1 MSLTEDQLVA
11 WFEAQRRLDPRR
23 FPIGIGDDMAQ
34 IRLADQASVLMTTDM
49 LLEGVHFDLAV
60 ATLDQVGY
68 KAMATSL
75 SDCAAMASRPLAA
88 VVSVG
93 WPLHLA
99 AEQIKQV
106 HAGILRASDRY
117 DCPVVGGDTT
127 CWTKPAPLVISV
139 AMLSE
144 PAASRPVTRSGA
156 RVGDAICVTGLLGGS
171 QAGRHLEF
179 EPRVE
184 EAISIARAV
193 DLHAMMD
200 LSDGLA
206 SDLPRICRQSGVGAI
221 IETADLPV
229 SEAAKGSPD
238 PVHSALCDGEDFELL
253 FTLSEADCA
262 KLLKTWDRP
271 LPLARIGIITDT
283 GKVQV
288 RTPGAPIQ
296 DLKETGYD
304 HFVHGHD

>member
-34 IRLADQASVLMTTDM
+34 IRLADQVSVLMTTDM

-106 HAGILRASDRY
+106 HTGILRASDRY

-127 CWTKPAPLVISV
+127 CWTRPAPLVVSV

-144 PAASRPVTRSGA
+144 PAASRPVARSGA
-156 RVGDAICVTGLLGGS
+156 RVADAICVTGVLGGS
-171 QAGRHLEF
+171 LAGRHLDF
-179 EPRVE
+179 EPRVR
-184 EAISIARAV
+184 EALWIARTV

-206 SDLPRICRQSGVGAI
+206 SDLPRICRQGGVGAVI
-221 IETADLPV
+221 
-229 SEAAKGSPD
+229 EAARLPISDQAKKTPD
-238 PVHSALCDGEDFELL
+238 PVRSALCDGEDFELL
-253 FTLSEADCA
+253 FTLSDGDCRRLIEAR
-262 KLLKTWDRP
+262 DRP
-271 LPLARIGIITDT
+271 VTITRIGRITDT
-283 GKVQV
+283 GRIQV
-288 RTPGAPIQ
+288 LAADGSIR
-296 DLKETGYD
+296 DLEDRGYD
-304 HFVHGHD
+304 HFSHGRH

>member
-1 MSLTEDQLVA
+1 MSLSEDQLVA

-34 IRLADQASVLMTTDM
+34 IRLVGGASVLVTTDM

-60 ATLDQVGY
+60 ARLDQVGY

-75 SDCAAMASRPLAA
+75 SDCAAMASKPLAA

-93 WPLHLA
+93 WPPDRA

-127 CWTKPAPLVISV
+127 CWTRAAPLVISV

-144 PAASRPVTRSGA
+144 PVAPRPVSRGGA
-156 RVGDAICVTGLLGGS
+156 KVGDAICVTGALGGS
-171 QAGRHLEF
+171 LAGRHLDF
-179 EPRVE
+179 EPRVQ
-184 EAISIARAV
+184 EAMWIARTV

-200 LSDGLA
+200 ISDGLA

-221 IETADLPV
+221 LEAACLPV
-229 SEAAKGSPD
+229 SDQAKRTSD

-253 FTLSEADCA
+253 FTLGDADYRR
-262 KLLKTWDRP
+262 LLDARDRP
-271 LPLARIGIITDT
+271 VPITRVGRITGTGRIQVLAADGS
-283 GKVQV
+283 V
-288 RTPGAPIQ
+288 R
-296 DLKETGYD
+296 DLQERGYD
-304 HFVHGHD
+304 HFSHGRP